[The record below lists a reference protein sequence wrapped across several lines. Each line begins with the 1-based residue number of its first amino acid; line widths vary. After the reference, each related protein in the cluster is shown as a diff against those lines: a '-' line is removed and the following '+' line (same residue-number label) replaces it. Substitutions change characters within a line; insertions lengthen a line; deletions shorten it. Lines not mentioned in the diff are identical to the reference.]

1 MTDEVNIARP
11 GAPERGASS
20 PTDML
25 VTTHDL
31 LSACSQRLQTWMKS
45 LDDLALMNRS
55 LFARD
60 VIAYSATHDKYDAS
74 ALYERLKLGNVDK
87 IHFRHDWLH
96 HLGRVIAFQNIHESD
111 IDFALRCLAASTNF
125 VALRSTKA
133 INVQLRIELHAGL
146 GDFQEALFLLEE
158 YADLLGEE
166 YHELD
171 TDLHNPF
178 VNANGWDTNTWLRAF
193 NSPIEESG
201 LSPVSLQPIS
211 TGSPF
216 DALSASPS
224 SSDCED
230 GPLVSVIMT
239 SYAPDETAF
248 EVAVK
253 SILNQ
258 SWKNLELIVV
268 DDASPGGPPKV
279 LDTLVTEDSRIRVI
293 VLDENRGTYCA
304 RNVGLKA
311 AHGVYSTGQDSDD
324 WSHPDRIR
332 IQVEALEDEP
342 ALAGVVGHALRS
354 DANLYRITPGKSS
367 RRICEVSLMFPTSL
381 AREVGGYIE
390 SRKGADSEFRLR
402 LEHYTHRSVKR
413 LPHLLYFTR
422 LSTGSLSRDE
432 FKVGWAH
439 QTRRAFSNYM
449 HHWHENSAPE
459 DLVAP
464 EDQEL
469 IPGIPE
475 KFRSLQRKVRHY
487 DYVFLSDWRWD
498 DATTTGAL
506 EELRSLREAGYAVA
520 IMQLNGTLPE
530 PTPSPRLTH
539 RVQEYINDGF
549 LDLVVTDENAQI
561 DTLVVKRAELLQF
574 APTTGF
580 GNHVDKLVV
589 MANLAPSAWDG
600 TEPIYNPDY
609 CSKVAERLFG
619 TPPVWVAQDPAIHR
633 YFEQFTQGLDLWR
646 EVVPY
651 VVPDMARRS
660 TYRAERPR
668 SSVPVI
674 GRTGNNLEMLWP
686 EGRKAA
692 SNLWPSNRKQA
703 EVRIW
708 GTKNSYARKFGKSA
722 STDQWRIRSM
732 NSVPMERFCES
743 LDYFIYFP
751 DMRWPQELSYEA
763 FVAFSRGATVI
774 LPPHFAANHTGT
786 AVFLDPAD
794 VPNFVEWDWLTG
806 NALGQ
811 GNVLHPAE
819 VPTNSSD
826 FVKAL
831 EQASRAVDVK
841 H

>member
-1 MTDEVNIARP
+1 MTDEVNIARSKD
-11 GAPERGASS
+11 PELGASS
-20 PTDML
+20 PTNVL

-31 LSACSQRLQTWMKS
+31 LSVYSQRLQTWMKS
-45 LDDLALMNRS
+45 LYDLALMNRS

-60 VIAYSATHDKYDAS
+60 VIAYSATHHKYDAS

-111 IDFALRCLAASTNF
+111 IDFALRCLAASTNS

-133 INVQLRIELHAGL
+133 ISVQLRIELHAAV

-158 YADLLGEE
+158 YADLIGEE
-166 YHELD
+166 YHELA
-171 TDLHNPF
+171 TDLYNPF
-178 VNANGWDTNTWLRAF
+178 VNANGWDTNTWLREF
-193 NSPIEESG
+193 NAPIEESG
-201 LSPVSLQPIS
+201 LSPVYLQPIGS
-211 TGSPF
+211 GSPF
-216 DALSASPS
+216 DALGATAS
-224 SSDCED
+224 SSEYEG

-253 SILNQ
+253 SILDQ

-268 DDASPGGPPKV
+268 DDASPGGPPKI
-279 LDTLVTEDSRIRVI
+279 LDALAAEDSRVRVI
-293 VLDENRGTYCA
+293 VLEENRGTYYA

-311 AHGVYSTGQDSDD
+311 AHGVYATGQDSDD
-324 WSHPDRIR
+324 WSHPDRIK
-332 IQVEALEDEP
+332 IQVDALEDEP
-342 ALAGVVGHALRS
+342 SLAGVLGHALRS
-354 DANLYRITPGKSS
+354 DANLYRVTPGKSS

-402 LEHYTHRSVKR
+402 LEQYTRSSVKR

-439 QTRRAFSNYM
+439 QTRRAFSNFM
-449 HHWHENSAPE
+449 HHWHENSQPEELLAPK
-459 DLVAP
+459 
-464 EDQEL
+464 DQEL

-475 KFRSLQRKVRHY
+475 KFRSLQREVRRY

-506 EELRSLREAGYAVA
+506 EELRSLRGAGYAVA

-561 DTLVVKRAELLQF
+561 ETLVVKRAELLQF
-574 APTTGF
+574 APNTGF
-580 GNHVDKLVV
+580 GNHVGKLVV
-589 MANLAPSAWDG
+589 MANLAPSGWDG
-600 TEPIYNPDY
+600 TEPIYSPEY
-609 CSKVAERLFG
+609 CSEVAEQLFG
-619 TPPVWVAQDPAIHR
+619 TRPVWVAQDPAIHR
-633 YFEQFTQGLDLWR
+633 YFGQFTQELNLWH

-651 VVPDMARRS
+651 VAPDMSGRS
-660 TYRAERPR
+660 TYRAQRSR

-686 EGRKAA
+686 EERKAA
-692 SNLWPSNRKQA
+692 SNLWPSNRKQS

-708 GTKNSYARKFGKSA
+708 GTKNSYARKFGKST
-722 STDQWRIRSM
+722 STAQWRIRSM
-732 NSVPMERFCES
+732 NSVPMERFCEG

-774 LPPHFAANHTGT
+774 LPPHFASNHPGT

-806 NALGQ
+806 NALEQ
-811 GNVLHPAE
+811 GNILHPSK
-819 VPTNSSD
+819 VPTNGSE

-831 EQASRAVDVK
+831 EQVSRSIDVK
-841 H
+841 Q